1 MVLFACNGPSQSPDV
16 LDNSDLLRHASGS
29 CLEHVA
35 RKNCGGENPS
45 AKTLSTGSMIDVLKH
60 LNRNLTSI

>member
-16 LDNSDLLRHASGS
+16 LDNSDLLRHASSS